1 MPRPQGLARNAHR
14 PGGVEITVTRTLSN
28 TVKTTV
34 LLAVLTGLI
43 VAVGGLVAGSTGLVI
58 AAALSLGLNA
68 YLFFNSDKLALRSMA
83 ARPVSPQQAPELY
96 AVVAELAQRAG
107 QPMPRIYVSPVAQ
120 PNAFATGR
128 NPEHA
133 AVAVT
138 DGILQVLSRREL
150 RAVLGHELAHV
161 YNRDILTSSIAAGL
175 AGIVTMLANLAIFL
189 PFGGSDDDD
198 RPNPFAVL
206 LTVLLAPVAAG
217 LIQLAISRSRE
228 YQADHDGAELSGD
241 PLALASALAKIS
253 RGTAA
258 LPLPAE
264 SGVATQS
271 HLMIA
276 NPLNG
281 HGVAALFATHPP
293 MEERIKRLQQAH
305 ALAA

>member
-1 MPRPQGLARNAHR
+1 MTGLRRGRNA
-14 PGGVEITVTRTLSN
+14 
-28 TVKTTV
+28 VKTAA
-34 LLAVLTGLI
+34 LLALLTALI
-43 VAVGGLVAGSTGLVI
+43 IVIGGYVGGATGVVVAAL
-58 AAALSLGLNA
+58 LSLGLNA
-68 YLFFNSDKLALRSMA
+68 YLYFNSDKLALRSMA
-83 ARPVSPQQAPELY
+83 ARPVSPQQAPDLY
-96 AVVAELAQRAG
+96 AVVAELSQRAG
-107 QPMPRIYVSPVAQ
+107 QPMPRIYVSPIAQ

-138 DGILQVLSRREL
+138 AGILQVLSRREL

-189 PFGGSDDDD
+189 PIGSGDDDD
-198 RPNPFAVL
+198 APNPVATF

-217 LIQLAISRSRE
+217 LIQLAVSRSRE
-228 YQADHDGAELSGD
+228 YQADQDGAMLSGD

-258 LPLPAE
+258 RPLPAE
-264 SGVATQS
+264 SSVASQS

-276 NPLNG
+276 NPLSG
-281 HGVAALFATHPP
+281 KGLSVLFSTHPP
-293 MEERIKRLQQAH
+293 MQERIRRLEQL
-305 ALAA
+305 ALEPAA

>member
-1 MPRPQGLARNAHR
+1 MTGLRRAGNA
-14 PGGVEITVTRTLSN
+14 VRTAA
-28 TVKTTV
+28 
-34 LLAVLTGLI
+34 LLALLTALI
-43 VAVGGLVAGSTGLVI
+43 IVVGGYLAGTTGVLI
-58 AAALSLGLNA
+58 AAVLSLGLNT
-68 YLFFNSDKLALRSMA
+68 YLYFNSDKLALRSMA

-107 QPMPRIYVSPVAQ
+107 QPMPRIYLSPVAQ

-138 DGILQVLSRREL
+138 EGILRILNRREL

-161 YNRDILTSSIAAGL
+161 YNRDILTSSVAAGL
-175 AGIVTMLANLAIFL
+175 AGIVTTLANLAIFL
-189 PFGGSDDDD
+189 PIGSSDDEDA
-198 RPNPFAVL
+198 PNPLVTL
-206 LTVLLAPVAAG
+206 LTVLLAPFAAG
-217 LIQLAISRSRE
+217 LIQLAVSRRRE
-228 YQADHDGAELSGD
+228 YAADDDGAELTGD

-253 RGTAA
+253 RGTEV

-276 NPLNG
+276 NPLSG
-281 HGVAALFATHPP
+281 RGVSALFSTHPP
-293 MEERIKRLQQAH
+293 MEARIHRLHQKARE
-305 ALAA
+305 LAAA

>member
-1 MPRPQGLARNAHR
+1 MTGLRRAGNAL
-14 PGGVEITVTRTLSN
+14 RTAA
-28 TVKTTV
+28 
-34 LLAVLTGLI
+34 LLALLTALI
-43 VAVGGLVAGSTGLVI
+43 IVVGGYIAGTTGVLI
-58 AAALSLGLNA
+58 AAVLSLGLNA
-68 YLFFNSDKLALRSMA
+68 YLYFNSDKLALRSMA

-96 AVVAELAQRAG
+96 GVVAELAQRAG

-138 DGILQVLSRREL
+138 EGILRILDRREL

-175 AGIVTMLANLAIFL
+175 AGIVTTLANLAIFL
-189 PFGGSDDDD
+189 PLGSSDDEDA
-198 RPNPFAVL
+198 PNPLATL
-206 LTVLLAPVAAG
+206 LTVLLAPFAAG
-217 LIQLAISRSRE
+217 LIQLAVSRRRE
-228 YQADHDGAELSGD
+228 YAADDDGAVLSGD

-253 RGTAA
+253 RGTTAM
-258 LPLPAE
+258 PLPTN

-281 HGVAALFATHPP
+281 RGIAALFSTHPP
-293 MEERIKRLQQAH
+293 MDRRIARLQAK
-305 ALAA
+305 ARELAAA

>member
-1 MPRPQGLARNAHR
+1 MTGLRRAGNA
-14 PGGVEITVTRTLSN
+14 VRTAA
-28 TVKTTV
+28 
-34 LLAVLTGLI
+34 LLALLTALVI
-43 VAVGGLVAGSTGLVI
+43 VVGGYIAGTTGVLI
-58 AAALSLGLNA
+58 ATVLSLGLNA
-68 YLFFNSDKLALRSMA
+68 YLYFNSDKLALRSMA

-138 DGILQVLSRREL
+138 EGILRVLNRREL

-175 AGIVTMLANLAIFL
+175 AGIVTALANLAMFL
-189 PFGGSDDDD
+189 PIGSSDDEDA
-198 RPNPFAVL
+198 PNPLVTL
-206 LTVLLAPVAAG
+206 LTVLLAPFAAG
-217 LIQLAISRSRE
+217 LIQLAVSRRRE
-228 YQADHDGAELSGD
+228 YAADDEGAELTGD

-253 RGTAA
+253 RGTTSM
-258 LPLPAE
+258 PLPTE

-276 NPLNG
+276 NPLSG
-281 HGVAALFATHPP
+281 RGVSALFSTHPP
-293 MEERIKRLQQAH
+293 METRIHRLQQKARE
-305 ALAA
+305 LAAA